1 MIYPIKRDLD
11 NIYFRVQRGNQ
22 WEAICFTDLTE
33 KEKDEILKDKNEQW
47 LKSMVKELANNLRNI
62 GDQLNLKTEKERK
75 D

>member
-1 MIYPIKRDLD
+1 MIYPVKRDLD

-22 WEAICFTDLTE
+22 SEAVCFTDLTE

-47 LKSMVKELANNLRNI
+47 LKSMVKELADDLRNV